1 MKLIKENFDRSLD
14 RERRIADYLEKKS
27 IAKINES
34 GNFIKDY
41 EELVKSDS
49 ITDDDEFLG
58 RMLRLMVNDCEYFI
72 DRGGDAELWAGNI
85 DNQINY
91 IKSTYN
97 RMKKKPTWINAEQI
111 DALKK
116 RMYANDH
123 TDSNAVA
130 IDLDEGIADSN
141 MASDDCTPDTPKHL
155 VDNSHKD
162 KSIKEGK
169 EDIDA
174 IRKDINALGDGDL
187 YIYSVADKFFPKL
200 CVKRNDTNPE
210 YIVLWN
216 EDEEGNVANLVKYS
230 SPDNA
235 VYWIRHTADSYT
247 PEKQTGKYIKIS
259 EDLEKGVENIPASP
273 DTSDALGVANMLNA
287 LIRDEWEAIDGY
299 NSTIGTIMSMKDA
312 DWEGADKTIDYDAI
326 SSILADISAEEN
338 NHVGMLQKALE
349 SVSPNVSEIKSGEE
363 EAEHVIDVD
372 TDEEH
377 AKAEEEVSEETL

>member
-14 RERRIADYLEKKS
+14 KERRIADYLEKKS
-27 IAKINES
+27 NAKINES
-34 GNFIKDY
+34 GNYIKDY

-49 ITDDDEFLG
+49 RTDDDDEFLG

-72 DRGGDAELWAGNI
+72 DREGDAELWAGTI
-85 DNQINY
+85 DNQIKY
-91 IKSTYN
+91 IKSTYD

-116 RMYANDH
+116 RLYANDFA
-123 TDSNAVA
+123 TNNTVA
-130 IDLDEGIADSN
+130 IDLNEGDADS
-141 MASDDCTPDTPKHL
+141 S
-155 VDNSHKD
+155 KD
-162 KSIKEGK
+162 KIKKDKDKPIKESK

-174 IRKDINALGDGDL
+174 IRKDIDALGDGDL

-216 EDEEGNVANLVKYS
+216 EGEEGNVANLVKYS

-235 VYWIRHTADSYT
+235 VYWIKHTADSYT

-372 TDEEH
+372 TDEETV
-377 AKAEEEVSEETL
+377 KAEEEVSEETL

>member
-14 RERRIADYLEKKS
+14 KERRIADYLEKKS
-27 IAKINES
+27 NAKINES
-34 GNFIKDY
+34 GNYIKDY

-49 ITDDDEFLG
+49 RTDDDDEFLG
-58 RMLRLMVNDCEYFI
+58 KMLRLMVNDCEYFI
-72 DRGGDAELWAGNI
+72 DREGDAELWAGNI

-91 IKSTYN
+91 IKSTYD

-111 DALKK
+111 DALKT

-123 TDSNAVA
+123 TDSNAAA
-130 IDLDEGIADSN
+130 IDLDEGDADS
-141 MASDDCTPDTPKHL
+141 S
-155 VDNSHKD
+155 KD
-162 KSIKEGK
+162 KIKKDKDKPIKESK

-174 IRKDINALGDGDL
+174 IRKDIDTLGDGDL

-200 CVKRNDTNPE
+200 CVKRNDTNPK

-235 VYWIRHTADSYT
+235 VYWIKHTADSYT

-326 SSILADISAEEN
+326 SNILADISAEEN

-372 TDEEH
+372 TDEETV
-377 AKAEEEVSEETL
+377 KAEEEEVSEETL